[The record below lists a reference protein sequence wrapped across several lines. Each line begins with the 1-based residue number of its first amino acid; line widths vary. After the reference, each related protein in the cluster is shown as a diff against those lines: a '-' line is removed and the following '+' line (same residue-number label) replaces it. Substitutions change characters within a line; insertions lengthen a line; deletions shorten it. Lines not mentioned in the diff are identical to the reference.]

1 MDTVIVAEVGTEEF
15 TQGTSRRPPLTKWHT
30 YDSTYREDF
39 CAVKMSMSCK
49 SLNLICST
57 EIFQLCI
64 HSATS

>member
-49 SLNLICST
+49 SLNL
-57 EIFQLCI
+57 FY
-64 HSATS
+64 